1 MTEIKPT
8 SLETD
13 GQHFRLLSPFSR
25 HLEVGLIEIEGLN
38 VIECKYLAGGC
49 SRVGEGNYVGMNND
63 VKEEK

>member
-1 MTEIKPT
+1 
-8 SLETD
+8 
-13 GQHFRLLSPFSR
+13 
-25 HLEVGLIEIEGLN
+25 VGLIEIEGLN